1 MAQNIPVFDDQLMKM
16 TNVLIPP
23 TSYVL
28 SLKQTNKKKNWSVE
42 IKKISHVYFLY

>member
-28 SLKQTNKKKNWSVE
+28 SLKQTNKKKTGLLRL
-42 IKKISHVYFLY
+42 KK